1 MNWQEAST
9 WDAVKGFFMFVLV
22 VSLPVTF
29 VLLAF
34 TIYNFSSYQQP
45 VNIDFAGAFTL
56 LKWNFPIVSKNANFT
71 ESLPMS
77 NPWNFTLTLFVFY
90 DKSLLN
96 FKGNIKN
103 GTTVILAYQ
112 SYTFNFNVTTKQNLI
127 SQTSITVKGVNQ
139 VG

>member
-1 MNWQEAST
+1 MYESPSS

-34 TIYNFSSYQQP
+34 TIYNFSSYQQS

-77 NPWNFTLTLFVFY
+77 NPWNYTLTLFVFY
-90 DKSLLN
+90 DKSLLTV
-96 FKGNIKN
+96 KGNIKN
-103 GTTVILAYQ
+103 GITTIQAYGSFTFDFLA
-112 SYTFNFNVTTKQNLI
+112 TTKMNLFNE
-127 SQTSITVKGVNQ
+127 TSITVKGVRL
-139 VG
+139 

>member
-1 MNWQEAST
+1 MSWQEAST

-29 VLLAF
+29 VLLGF
-34 TIYNFSSYQQP
+34 YIYNVSSTPQIIN
-45 VNIDFAGAFTL
+45 VNFAGAFTL

-96 FKGNIKN
+96 VKSNINN
-103 GTTVILAYQ
+103 GTTAILAYH
-112 SYTFNFNVTTKQNLI
+112 SYTFNFNVTTKKNLI
-127 SQTSITVKGVNQ
+127 TQTNIIVKGLNLE
-139 VG
+139 

>member
-9 WDAVKGFFMFVLV
+9 WDAVKGFFMFLVV
-22 VSLPVTF
+22 VSLPVTIM
-29 VLLAF
+29 LLAF
-34 TIYNFSSYQQP
+34 RIYLYSSYQQP
-45 VNIDFAGAFTL
+45 GNVYFARAFTF
-56 LKWNFPIVSKNANFT
+56 LKCNLPMVSKNANFT
-71 ESLPMS
+71 ESLPFS
-77 NPWNFTLTLFVFY
+77 NPWNLTLTLFVFY

-127 SQTSITVKGVNQ
+127 NQTSITVKGVNQ

>member
-1 MNWQEAST
+1 
-9 WDAVKGFFMFVLV
+9 MFVLV

-34 TIYNFSSYQQP
+34 TIYNFSSYQQS

-56 LKWNFPIVSKNANFT
+56 LKWNLPIVSENVNFT
-71 ESLPMS
+71 ESLPFS
-77 NPWNFTLTLFVFY
+77 NPWNLTLTLFVFY

-96 FKGNIKN
+96 VKGNINN
-103 GTTVILAYQ
+103 GTTAILAYQ

-127 SQTSITVKGVNQ
+127 TQTNIIVKGLNLE
-139 VG
+139 